1 MTAHAL
7 KMASHLS
14 RRRFLER
21 GALLALGSTAVLAGA
36 PTAAASARR
45 ESRRD
50 SPDVCAEFCQPINS
64 GPWLSPV
71 RPSVLHLQ
79 RLRRHRPVAL
89 LPQELWVHRVLLE
102 TGVLK

>member
-64 GPWLSPV
+64 GPCGC
-71 RPSVLHLQ
+71 LQ
-79 RLRRHRPVAL
+79 CDHRCYICNGCGDIDRLRCFPKSYGCTGFCWKPVC
-89 LPQELWVHRVLLE
+89 
-102 TGVLK
+102 